1 MAFLDTVTMAG
12 QHTLH
17 ETEHAIEEQLEGL
30 SIDMRAMAGV
40 GNIYRAAGAVRNHLE
55 RTVLAPHEL
64 TWTGWVVLWVV
75 WVWKDVETRH
85 VAAEAGISKGTL
97 TGVSATLEKRGLLKR
112 RVHPDDARRVLL
124 SLTTRGRR
132 LMEELFPAFNDQEA
146 FVTSGLTDRE
156 LEVMTRAL
164 RKVVL
169 RLEEVDPAGT
179 PPVPVAA
186 TSVGGSGDTEAR

>member
-1 MAFLDTVTMAG
+1 MAG

-17 ETEHAIEEQLEGL
+17 ETERAIEEQLGSL
-30 SIDMRAMAGV
+30 PIDMAAMAGV

-55 RTVLAPHEL
+55 RTVLAPHDL

-97 TGVSATLEKRGLLKR
+97 TGVSTTLEKRGLLKR

-124 SLTTRGRR
+124 SLTPRGRR
-132 LMEELFPAFNDQEA
+132 LMEELFPAFNEQEA
-146 FVTSGLTDRE
+146 FVTSGLSANE
-156 LEVMTRAL
+156 LKVMARAL

-169 RLEEVDPAGT
+169 RLEEIDPAGA

-186 TSVGGSGDTEAR
+186 TSVGGSADAG